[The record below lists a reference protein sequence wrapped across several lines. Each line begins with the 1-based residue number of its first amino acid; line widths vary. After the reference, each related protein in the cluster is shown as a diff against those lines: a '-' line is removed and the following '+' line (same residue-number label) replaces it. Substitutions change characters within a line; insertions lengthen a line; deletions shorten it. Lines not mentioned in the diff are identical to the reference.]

1 MAAIGFGGAN
11 EDNQASVFRHYT
23 RPPEMGTL
31 ETVLSQYLA
40 VCERELANGADSPF
54 FADQDNIK
62 RIFSRLRDKIHTSKG
77 LLSAE
82 QIREMLKTG
91 QAPAEFYEV

>member
-1 MAAIGFGGAN
+1 MSTI
-11 EDNQASVFRHYT
+11 
-23 RPPEMGTL
+23 RPVYFDITLDHQEMGTL
-31 ETVLSQYLA
+31 ETALSQYLA
-40 VCERELANGADSPF
+40 VCERELANGAYSPF
-54 FADQDNIK
+54 SADQDNIK

-82 QIREMLKTG
+82 QIRELLKTG